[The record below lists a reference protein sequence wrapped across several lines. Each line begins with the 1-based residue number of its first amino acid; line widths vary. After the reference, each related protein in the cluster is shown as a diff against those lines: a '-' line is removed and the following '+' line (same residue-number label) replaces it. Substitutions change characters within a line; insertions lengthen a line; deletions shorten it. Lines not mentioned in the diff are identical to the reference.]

1 MGNPTGVLCQDE
13 SNPCQEEPNKNGL
26 PPVEKGICTLLLE
39 DLENVPII
47 PMSCHTINCQILLD
61 LCIDHVDGRQKEVCD
76 QRASYPTTRH
86 ETCDRRH
93 IQRPLPLDGTASTKA
108 EYWIQ
113 RLGLLPLQHAHQHIP
128 LVVCGRDKRL
138 RTYNPAGPGCT
149 STSTST
155 STSGTCHQ
163 RRGGNAAG
171 SL

>member
-1 MGNPTGVLCQDE
+1 MNPTLVRK
-13 SNPCQEEPNKNGL
+13 NPTKMGSL
-26 PPVEKGICTLLLE
+26 PLKKAFAPSSSRTLKTSLLS
-39 DLENVPII
+39 P
-47 PMSCHTINCQILLD
+47 CHTINCQILLD

-93 IQRPLPLDGTASTKA
+93 IQCPLPLDGTASTKA

-128 LVVCGRDKRL
+128 LVVCGRDERL